1 MSQCLQMSTA
11 QQEETGSSPG
21 SCNTEHKLFP
31 SNTSLLYPFI
41 RPQPALRGMKHTKS
55 KNAFS
60 STWLQTVQIQNSG
73 VSAASPAFV
82 ELYEHTHT

>member
-21 SCNTEHKLFP
+21 SCNTEPKLFP
-31 SNTSLLYPFI
+31 SNAEKCNGLLYPFI

-60 STWLQTVQIQNSG
+60 LTWLQTVQIQNSG
-73 VSAASPAFV
+73 VGAASPAFV
-82 ELYEHTHT
+82 

>member
-31 SNTSLLYPFI
+31 SNAEKCKSSLSFHQTTASIEGNETHQEQECFQFNVAPNC
-41 RPQPALRGMKHTKS
+41 ANS
-55 KNAFS
+55 K
-60 STWLQTVQIQNSG
+60 
-73 VSAASPAFV
+73 
-82 ELYEHTHT
+82 